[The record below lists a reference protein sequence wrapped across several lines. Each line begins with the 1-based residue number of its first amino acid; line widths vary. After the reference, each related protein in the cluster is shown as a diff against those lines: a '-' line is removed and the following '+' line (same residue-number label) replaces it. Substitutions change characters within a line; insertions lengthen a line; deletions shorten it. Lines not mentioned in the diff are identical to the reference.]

1 MAVRVAKGG
10 DDCGCP
16 KSRTIFA
23 DPPTLVLTLAVS
35 HGPREN
41 LARFIIQPGFLRIK
55 DREVFA
61 DNFRRFI
68 TFETLRAGVP
78 TRDVAFRV
86 QLENGVLA
94 NPFHDQAKALFAF
107 AQGALVM
114 NAVRDLLYRNTETIL
129 GERKYPDGVNVSFFR
144 TVSKCKFAQVAIFSA
159 AERSQQLAG
168 DWCFENSRKVSERLA
183 KHREAAETND
193 FDRGWIRVHDSKC
206 PCIIEIVQ
214 QQKEHAG
221 WKFF

>member
-61 DNFRRFI
+61 DNFRRLVA
-68 TFETLRAGVP
+68 FEPLRAGVP

-86 QLENGVLA
+86 QLKNGVLA
-94 NPFHDQAKALFAF
+94 NAL
-107 AQGALVM
+107 
-114 NAVRDLLYRNTETIL
+114 ND
-129 GERKYPDGVNVSFFR
+129 
-144 TVSKCKFAQVAIFSA
+144 
-159 AERSQQLAG
+159 RS
-168 DWCFENSRKVSERLA
+168 EEHTSELQSP
-183 KHREAAETND
+183 
-193 FDRGWIRVHDSKC
+193 VHL
-206 PCIIEIVQ
+206 
-214 QQKEHAG
+214 
-221 WKFF
+221 